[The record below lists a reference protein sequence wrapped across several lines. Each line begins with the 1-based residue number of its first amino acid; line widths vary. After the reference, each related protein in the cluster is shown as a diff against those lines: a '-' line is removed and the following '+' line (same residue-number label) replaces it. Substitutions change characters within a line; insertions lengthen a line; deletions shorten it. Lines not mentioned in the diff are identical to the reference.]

1 MKIKLNPMFEAASGQ
16 LGGLVFREVRGR
28 TVASRKVSAFA
39 EPSVDQAL
47 QRERFKQAAAY
58 GRSAL
63 ANPATR
69 DLYEEAAKT
78 RNIPVFAVTV
88 ADFFNAPTID
98 NLDVFAYNGQVGD
111 PISILAR
118 DDFGVVN
125 VRVSI
130 TDIVGS
136 PIESG
141 NAVETVSG
149 SGQWVYCATAL
160 VAPDTEVVVNA
171 VATDRPGSTGVSAK
185 PRSL

>member
-1 MKIKLNPMFEAASGQ
+1 MKVRLNPMFEAASGQ
-16 LGGLVFREVRGR
+16 LGDLVFRELRGR
-28 TVASRKVSAFA
+28 TVVSRKAYLLGGPT
-39 EPSVDQAL
+39 EDQAAH
-47 QRERFKQAAAY
+47 RESFKQAAAY

-63 ANPATR
+63 SNPATR

-98 NLDVFAYNGQVGD
+98 NLDVFDYNGHIGD
-111 PISILAR
+111 PISILAH

-130 TDIVGS
+130 TDDAGS

-141 NAVETVSG
+141 NAVEMVAG
-149 SGQWVYCATAL
+149 SGHWIYTTTTA
-160 VAPDTEVVVNA
+160 VAPDTDVVVNA
-171 VATDRPGSTGVSAK
+171 VASDRPGGTAVSAK
-185 PRSL
+185 PRSF